1 MLGSESAAQGQQEA
15 FPHRTLAGSIITSRK
30 HCLFSRIRPP
40 CVPHARGRL
49 GRFERPGHVR
59 AGAHRPAERVA
70 AALYRTTDSAGQVA
84 PAIRTKAQV
93 ANELKRESRLH
104 KASR

>member
-1 MLGSESAAQGQQEA
+1 MLGSESAAQGQREA

-30 HCLFSRIRPP
+30 PAY
-40 CVPHARGRL
+40 VPHVCPRGRL
-49 GRFERPGHVR
+49 GRFKRPGHVR
-59 AGAHRPAERVA
+59 AGAHRVA